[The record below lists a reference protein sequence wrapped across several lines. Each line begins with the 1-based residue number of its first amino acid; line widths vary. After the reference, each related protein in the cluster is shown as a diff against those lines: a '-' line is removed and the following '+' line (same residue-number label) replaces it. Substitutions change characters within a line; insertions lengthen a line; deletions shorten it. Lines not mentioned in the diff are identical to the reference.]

1 MCGVTFKITPGD
13 RKAIICPSG
22 ADKTTLFN
30 LITGIYSASSG
41 QVLLFGPDVTI
52 WPSHYLGHLTAP
64 SGCSTLDACQG

>member
-1 MCGVTFKITPGD
+1 VCGVTFKNTPGD

-52 WPSHYLGHLTAP
+52 WPSHLSRAFDGA
-64 SGCSTLDACQG
+64 